1 MRNKLHQFEF
11 DIDEA
16 FFREFEQDL
25 VNTGSLNAK
34 IDLEKNDS
42 FIEMEIGLSGTVQLT
57 CDRSL
62 DEFQYPIN
70 ETRKVI
76 FKYGDEEMEINH
88 DIVMITSD
96 TQQIDVGQYI
106 FEFVSLA
113 VPMKK
118 LHPRFVETDEDFGS
132 MVYRSAD
139 PEQEENSNEP
149 DPRWSKLN
157 QLKKN

>member
-1 MRNKLHQFEF
+1 
-11 DIDEA
+11 
-16 FFREFEQDL
+16 
-25 VNTGSLNAK
+25 
-34 IDLEKNDS
+34 
-42 FIEMEIGLSGTVQLT
+42 
-57 CDRSL
+57 L